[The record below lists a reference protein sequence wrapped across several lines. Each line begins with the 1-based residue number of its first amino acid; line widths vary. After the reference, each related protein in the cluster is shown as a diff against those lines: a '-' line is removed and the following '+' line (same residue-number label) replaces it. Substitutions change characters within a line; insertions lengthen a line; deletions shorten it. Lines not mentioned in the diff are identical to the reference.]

1 PWFIVASNPEHAK
14 LIRAARETN
23 LRKTEWVIQRIEDT
37 AISFQQEQGR
47 TPVIACFGLAF
58 KPDVDDL
65 RESPAL
71 EIAHAL
77 KKRGHSVVGVEPNVE
92 RVPDLTLTSAET
104 ALKEADLRIFLVS
117 HSSFK
122 KVSIENRRW

>member
-1 PWFIVASNPEHAK
+1 AELIQLANRHPRVKILAPGCGVGGHCIAVDPWFIVASNPEHAK

-77 KKRGHSVVGVEPNVE
+77 KKRGHSVVG
-92 RVPDLTLTSAET
+92 
-104 ALKEADLRIFLVS
+104 
-117 HSSFK
+117 
-122 KVSIENRRW
+122 